1 MLPFFVSRNP
11 KTHKRHKKS
20 TKPKHDKALRLC
32 VDTQENTKGTKTD
45 RQPIEFVCF
54 VCFVFLAHN
63 PKPAP
68 LLALNRICVFCVFSG
83 FKQSTAAK
91 FIKHHSFLWRAM
103 WIVQRCA
110 VPLAF
115 RERAFRHID
124 HGTLA

>member
-45 RQPIEFVCF
+45 IEFVCF

-91 FIKHHSFLWRAM
+91 FIKHHSFLWLAKSA
-103 WIVQRCA
+103 ILASHYALA
-110 VPLAF
+110 V
-115 RERAFRHID
+115 
-124 HGTLA
+124 

>member
-1 MLPFFVSRNP
+1 MFECQLIQGGLDAPPFFVSRNP

-91 FIKHHSFLWRAM
+91 FIKHHSFLW
-103 WIVQRCA
+103 
-110 VPLAF
+110 LAKS
-115 RERAFRHID
+115 AI
-124 HGTLA
+124 LASHYALSV

>member
-68 LLALNRICVFCVFSG
+68 LLALNRICVFCDISG

-91 FIKHHSFLWRAM
+91 FIKHHSFLWLAKSA
-103 WIVQRCA
+103 ILASHYALA
-110 VPLAF
+110 V
-115 RERAFRHID
+115 
-124 HGTLA
+124 